1 MIAELGPN
9 LWERKLDRC
18 VDFGHTF
25 SPVIEMEN
33 VPELLHGEAV
43 ALDCLY
49 SSCVACLRGYIDMS
63 TLNRIF
69 KLAKRLKLKTY
80 HEDFTKMELLQKSL
94 SDATK
99 HRNGNQFAPLPIS
112 IGNYTIVND
121 ITEYEMGYAI
131 SLFRTYHD

>member
-1 MIAELGPN
+1 
-9 LWERKLDRC
+9 
-18 VDFGHTF
+18 
-25 SPVIEMEN
+25 MEN

-121 ITEYEMGYAI
+121 ITKYEMGYAI
-131 SLFRTYHD
+131 SLFRTYHE